1 MRTLGR
7 TAGGHEPDV
16 PGPTAEVS
24 RHETYRREWIGRRG
38 KHSRSFRC
46 RPWPA
51 TPAMRAVLLAGANTA
66 PSEGDHTERGDY
78 FHTGASFAVLISV
91 RANHWPRSVNRAEL
105 CRRFLTT
112 KNMPSRARS
121 ATVTPE
127 MCLPSGVPHQQPL
140 RL

>member
-16 PGPTAEVS
+16 LGPTAEVS

-38 KHSRSFRC
+38 KRRRSFRC

-51 TPAMRAVLLAGANTA
+51 TPGDARRLAGRRHPA
-66 PSEGDHTERGDY
+66 PSEGNHTERGDY
-78 FHTGASFAVLISV
+78 FRTGASFAASISV
-91 RANHWPRSVNRAEL
+91 CANHWPRAVSRAEP
-105 CRRFLTT
+105 CRRFMITE
-112 KNMPSRARS
+112 NMPSRARS

-127 MCLPSGVPHQQPL
+127 MCLPSGVPHQ
-140 RL
+140 